1 VECHLVS
8 HPAQPAAQGIYSQ
21 HFFPSFLGWRTM
33 CTRQGLLGSRIQIDG
48 RLAQSPTREKAS
60 NWKFFFWRGGRKDSW
75 ENRNDRVRASP
86 FLGVCVT
93 RPKVWENRREH
104 ISRRLRSDA
113 MFFGGWP
120 RGMGERVVLSG
131 YNTPV
136 PMGDGEGER
145 SGPRFPEWEC
155 PGWRKSYLVD
165 PASSHMLVSKIKPC
179 MCKYK
184 LFCTV
189 KLRMAH

>member
-21 HFFPSFLGWRTM
+21 HFFSSFLGWRTM

-60 NWKFFFWRGGRKDSW
+60 NWKFFFWREGRKDSW

-120 RGMGERVVLSG
+120 RGMGERVVLSRYIPPSRWG
-131 YNTPV
+131 TVKARGPV
-136 PMGDGEGER
+136 PGSP
-145 SGPRFPEWEC
+145 SGSALGGGRATWLILPVVICLSQR
-155 PGWRKSYLVD
+155 L
-165 PASSHMLVSKIKPC
+165 SHACVSINSFV
-179 MCKYK
+179 
-184 LFCTV
+184 L
-189 KLRMAH
+189 